1 MDYHFTDA
9 DMEYAVISKAIDYIY
24 NPESSMEILGLIK
37 EFEHNYPAYYKSTF
51 LRMKYIDAVDN
62 MERLETIC

>member
-9 DMEYAVISKAIDYIY
+9 DIEFKAISEAIDEIY
-24 NPESSMEILGLIK
+24 SPESSLEILICIK
-37 EFEHNYPAYYKSTF
+37 MFEEAYPAYYKSTL
-51 LRMKYIDAVDN
+51 LRMKYIDAIDN

>member
-9 DMEYAVISKAIDYIY
+9 DMEYRAICEAIGEIY
-24 NPESSMEILGLIK
+24 SPETSLEILLFIK
-37 EFEHNYPAYYKSTF
+37 MFEEAYPAYYKSTL
-51 LRMKYIDAVDN
+51 LRMKYLDAIDN